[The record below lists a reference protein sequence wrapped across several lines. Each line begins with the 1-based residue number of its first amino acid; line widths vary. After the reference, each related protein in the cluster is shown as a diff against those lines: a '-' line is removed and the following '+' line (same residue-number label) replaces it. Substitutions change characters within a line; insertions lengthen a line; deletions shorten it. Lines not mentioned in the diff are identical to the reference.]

1 MTDEENTTKD
11 TAIKIHNII
20 GQLLGE
26 ESITYASAEFI
37 QGVFDACLVLF
48 GCIDDDIYLV
58 EYEDDPD
65 FTQYMFSK
73 THRVV
78 PHHFPFAIETASGFF
93 MLLNGIEH
101 STHTNEVFEVRH
113 EDGKMITS
121 LVVPRTPTLTNE
133 EHDARINQ
141 GLGECNRCGKWQ
153 DASTEMYW
161 QGEQDVET
169 NEIISPHIAVCDNC
183 YEALKELKENSRTF
197 TPRSLAETIQ
207 STTAN
212 SIQNVMD
219 YILESEMEGEE
230 DEEDSWFPIYEAL
243 NELKEKALEE
253 EE

>member
-1 MTDEENTTKD
+1 MTDEENQRRVAIAQQEDIARFFTED
-11 TAIKIHNII
+11 TIFN
-20 GQLLGE
+20 
-26 ESITYASAEFI
+26 ASAEYIHGLFDAFI
-37 QGVFDACLVLF
+37 QMYAVEDGEV
-48 GCIDDDIYLV
+48 YLV
-58 EYEDDPD
+58 EHENHPD

-73 THRVV
+73 THEVV
-78 PHHFPFAIETASGFF
+78 PQHFPVAIETVSGFF
-93 MLLNGIEH
+93 ILLKGIEY
-101 STHTNEVFEVRH
+101 STHTDEVFEVRL
-113 EDGKMITS
+113 ELGKMNTS
-121 LVVPRTPTLTNE
+121 LVVSRTPTLTNE

-161 QGEQDVET
+161 QGEEDVET

-183 YEALKELKENSRTF
+183 YEALNELKENSRTF

-243 NELKEKALEE
+243 NELKEKVLEE